1 MRRLQVVLLL
11 VVVFNVPMLGQSG
24 KAELFGGYSLERTAG
39 GCGTDYRCGANDIGA
54 TTNLNGWI
62 TSITGYV
69 HKSLGL
75 SAQFSGNYGSAG
87 FGGGGGGLSSVHRY
101 AYQFGPV
108 YALRWQHASAFTHAL
123 FGGVSQGLGQSSG
136 NGSAP
141 SYTAFL
147 WSVGGGL
154 DLKLSNSLSVR
165 AAQIDYERHHVP
177 VEGLSAPST
186 SPTNGFRY
194 SAGVVLRF

>member
-1 MRRLQVVLLL
+1 MRRVRLLVLL
-11 VVVFNVPMLGQSG
+11 VVAFNLPTLGQSG
-24 KAELFGGYSLERTAG
+24 NSELFGGYSLERIAS
-39 GCGTDYRCGANDIGA
+39 GCGTDYRCGFNDTGA

-87 FGGGGGGLSSVHRY
+87 VASGGGLSSVHRY

-108 YALRWQHASAFTHAL
+108 YTFRWQRASAFTHAL
-123 FGGVSQGLGQSSG
+123 FGAVSQGVSQGTI
-136 NGSAP
+136 NGIAP

-154 DLKLSNSLSVR
+154 DLKVSNSLSVR
-165 AAQIDYERHHVP
+165 AAQIDYARHNVP
-177 VEGLSAPST
+177 VGGVGSPST

-194 SAGVVLRF
+194 SAGVVLKF